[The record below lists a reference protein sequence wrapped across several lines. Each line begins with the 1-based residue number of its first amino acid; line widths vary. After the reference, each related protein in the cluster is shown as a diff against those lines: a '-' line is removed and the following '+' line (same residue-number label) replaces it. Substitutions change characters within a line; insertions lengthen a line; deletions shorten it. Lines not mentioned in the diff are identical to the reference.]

1 MLVPKLFTT
10 LQTYTRNQ
18 FYKDLS
24 AGIIVGIV
32 ALPLAIA
39 FGIASGVSPEKGLF
53 TAVIA
58 GFIISALGGSRVQ
71 IGGPTGA
78 FIVIVYGIVQT
89 YGLDG
94 LMIATILAG
103 IILIIMGLIK
113 LGTLIKFIP
122 LPLITGFTAGI
133 AIIIFIT
140 QVKDL
145 LGLKIDN
152 LPSEFLKKIP
162 VYLDSISSFNPQ
174 TVLISVI
181 TLAIIIF
188 FPYITKKIP
197 GIFVALIAGTLIA
210 QIFGMNVETISSKF
224 GAVPNSIPSPAFP
237 DFTYDKVYALIG
249 PAFTIALLA
258 AIESLLSAV
267 VADGMIGG
275 RHRSNMELVA
285 NGFANIMSPLF
296 GGIPATGAIARTVTN
311 IRSGAKTPVAGIMHS
326 VVLLLI
332 MIFFGQYAGMIPLC
346 VLASILVI
354 VSYNMF
360 EWREFRAQ
368 LKMPKSDVLVLL
380 TTFILTILFD
390 LTIAI
395 EIGMIMSAFLF
406 MNRMANVAN
415 IGMIS
420 REFDES
426 RETDD
431 KGDNSTQSKNIPEGV
446 IIYEVNGPFFFGAA
460 SRFKETLRTVDKKSA
475 VLILRLRNVPAIDAT
490 GIATIEDI
498 FEECKKKNSV
508 LILSGIHAQPLFA
521 AEKAGLISKIG
532 DDNVRGN
539 IDDALN
545 RAREILGLPK
555 VEIKAEKESSVEN
568 MSNARRE
575 AK

>member
-10 LQTYTRNQ
+10 LQTYTQKQ

-122 LPLITGFTAGI
+122 LPLITGFTSGI

-162 VYLDSISSFNPQ
+162 VYIENISTLNPQ

-210 QIFGMNVETISSKF
+210 QLFGMNVETISSKF
-224 GAVPNSIPSPAFP
+224 GAVPNSIPSPSFP

-311 IRSGAKTPVAGIMHS
+311 IRSGAKTPVAGIIHS

-406 MNRMANVAN
+406 MSRMANVAN

-420 REFDES
+420 REFDEKL
-426 RETDD
+426 EMDD
-431 KGDNSTQSKNIPEGV
+431 KGENSTQSKSIPAGV

-460 SRFKETLRTVDKKSA
+460 SKFKETLRTVDKKST

-521 AEKAGLISKIG
+521 AEKAGLISRIG

-545 RAREILGLPK
+545 RAREILGLPLAE
-555 VEIKAEKESSVEN
+555 VKAEKESSVE
-568 MSNARRE
+568 
-575 AK
+575 KT

>member
-1 MLVPKLFTT
+1 MLVPKLFST
-10 LQTYTRNQ
+10 LKTYSKIQ
-18 FYKDLS
+18 FYKDIS

-58 GFIISALGGSRVQ
+58 GFLISALGGSRVQ

-94 LMIATILAG
+94 LMIATMLAG
-103 IILIIMGLIK
+103 IILIIMGLVK

-122 LPLITGFTAGI
+122 LPLITGFTSGI
-133 AIIIFIT
+133 ALIIFTT
-140 QVKDL
+140 QIKDL

-162 VYLDSISSFNPQ
+162 VYIENITTLNPQ
-174 TVLISVI
+174 TVLISGI
-181 TLAIIIF
+181 TLAIILL

-210 QIFGMNVETISSKF
+210 QTFGMNMETISSKF
-224 GAVPNSIPSPAFP
+224 GAIPNSIPSPYFP
-237 DFTYDKVYALIG
+237 DITYDKIYVLIG

-275 RHRSNMELVA
+275 RHRSNIELVA
-285 NGFANIMSPLF
+285 NGIANVVTPLF

-311 IRSGAKTPVAGIMHS
+311 IRSGGKTPVAGITHS
-326 VVLLLI
+326 VVLFLI
-332 MIFFGQYAGMIPLC
+332 MIFFGQFAGMIPLC
-346 VLASILVI
+346 VLACILVI

-360 EWREFRAQ
+360 EWREFKAQ

-380 TTFILTILFD
+380 TTFCLTILFD

-431 KGDNSTQSKNIPEGV
+431 KGENSTQSMVIPDGV

-460 SRFKETLRTVDKKSA
+460 SKFMETLRTVNNKSA

-498 FEECKKKNSV
+498 YEECRKNNST

-521 AEKAGLISKIG
+521 AEKAGLISRIG

-545 RAREILGLPK
+545 RARELLGLPLGK
-555 VEIKAEKESSVEN
+555 VLAEKESSVEN
-568 MSNARRE
+568 
-575 AK
+575 K

>member
-10 LQTYTRNQ
+10 LKTYTKEQ
-18 FYKDLS
+18 FYKDIS
-24 AGIIVGIV
+24 AGIIVGVV

-58 GFIISALGGSRVQ
+58 GFLISALGGSRVQ

-94 LMIATILAG
+94 LMIATVLSG

-122 LPLITGFTAGI
+122 LPLITGFTSGI
-133 AIIIFIT
+133 ALIIFTT
-140 QVKDL
+140 QIKDL
-145 LGLKIDN
+145 LGLKIDK
-152 LPSEFLKKIP
+152 LPSEFLQKIP
-162 VYLDSISSFNPQ
+162 VYFDNISTLNPQ
-174 TVLISVI
+174 TVLISAI
-181 TLAIIIF
+181 SLAIILF

-210 QIFGMNVETISSKF
+210 QIFGMNVDTISSKF
-224 GAVPNSIPSPAFP
+224 GAVPNSIPSPSFP
-237 DFTYDKVYALIG
+237 DVTYAKVYALIG
-249 PAFTIALLA
+249 PAFTIAMLA

-285 NGFANIMSPLF
+285 NGVANVVSPLF
-296 GGIPATGAIARTVTN
+296 GGIPATGALARTVTN
-311 IRSGAKTPVAGIMHS
+311 IRSGGRTPVSGITHS
-326 VVLLLI
+326 LVLLLI

-346 VLASILVI
+346 VLASILVV

-360 EWREFRAQ
+360 EWREFKAQ

-431 KGDNSTQSKNIPEGV
+431 RGANSAQGKVIPEGV

-460 SRFKETLRTVDKKSA
+460 SKFKETLRTVDKKSGI
-475 VLILRLRNVPAIDAT
+475 LILRLRNVPAIDAT
-490 GIATIEDI
+490 GIATIDDI
-498 FEECKKKNSV
+498 YEECKNSNSV

-545 RAREILGLPK
+545 RAREILGLPP
-555 VEIKAEKESSVEN
+555 VDVIAEKESSVEG
-568 MSNARRE
+568 RQ
-575 AK
+575 K

>member
-10 LQTYTRNQ
+10 LKTYSKEQ
-18 FYKDLS
+18 FYKDIT

-58 GFIISALGGSRVQ
+58 GFIISALGGSKVQ

-94 LMIATILAG
+94 LMIATIIAG

-113 LGTLIKFIP
+113 FGTLIKFIP
-122 LPLITGFTAGI
+122 LPLITGFTSGI
-133 AIIIFIT
+133 ALIIFIT

-145 LGLKIDN
+145 LGLKIDK
-152 LPSEFLKKIP
+152 LPSEFLEKIP
-162 VYLDSISSFNPQ
+162 VYIENIQTFNPQ
-174 TVLISVI
+174 TLLLSVI
-181 TLAIIIF
+181 TLVIIIF
-188 FPYITKKIP
+188 FPIITKKIP

-210 QIFGMNVETISSKF
+210 QLSGMNIETISSKF
-224 GAVPNSIPSPAFP
+224 GTIPNSLPSPSFP
-237 DFTYDKVYALIG
+237 VITYAKVYALIG

-267 VADGMIGG
+267 VSDGMIGG
-275 RHRSNMELVA
+275 KHRSNMELIA
-285 NGFANIMSPLF
+285 NGIANIASPIF

-311 IRSGAKTPVAGIMHS
+311 IRSGGKTPVAGITHS
-326 VVLLLI
+326 FVLLLI

-360 EWREFRAQ
+360 EWREFKTQ
-368 LKMPKSDVLVLL
+368 LKMPKSDVVVFL
-380 TTFILTILFD
+380 TTFCLTILFD

-415 IGMIS
+415 IGIIS

-426 RETDD
+426 IETDD
-431 KGDNSTQSKNIPEGV
+431 AGVNSAQGKDIPEGV

-460 SRFKETLRTVDKKSA
+460 SKFKETLRTVDKKSA

-498 FEECKKKNSV
+498 YEECKNNNSV

-521 AEKAGLISKIG
+521 AEKAGLIEKIG
-532 DDNVRGN
+532 DDNIRGN

-545 RAREILGLPK
+545 RAREILGLPIQD
-555 VEIKAEKESSVEN
+555 VVALKESSVE
-568 MSNARRE
+568 
-575 AK
+575 K

>member
-10 LQTYTRNQ
+10 LQTYTKKQ

-122 LPLITGFTAGI
+122 LPLITGFTSGI

-140 QVKDL
+140 QVKDF
-145 LGLKIDN
+145 LGLQIDN

-162 VYLDSISSFNPQ
+162 VYIDNISGFNPQ
-174 TVLISVI
+174 TVLISGI

-197 GIFVALIAGTLIA
+197 SIFVALIAGTLIA
-210 QIFGMNVETISSKF
+210 QLFGMNVETISSKF
-224 GAVPNSIPSPAFP
+224 GAVPNSIPSPTFP

-311 IRSGAKTPVAGIMHS
+311 IRSGAKTPVAGIIHS

-346 VLASILVI
+346 VLASILII

-431 KGDNSTQSKNIPEGV
+431 KGENSTQSKVVPEGV

-460 SRFKETLRTVDKKSA
+460 SKFKETLRTVDKRSA
-475 VLILRLRNVPAIDAT
+475 VLILRLRNVPAIDST

-498 FEECKKKNSV
+498 FEECKKKDSV

-545 RAREILGLPK
+545 RAREILGLPLIE
-555 VEIKAEKESSVEN
+555 VKAGKESSVEKTGK
-568 MSNARRE
+568 SRR
-575 AK
+575 